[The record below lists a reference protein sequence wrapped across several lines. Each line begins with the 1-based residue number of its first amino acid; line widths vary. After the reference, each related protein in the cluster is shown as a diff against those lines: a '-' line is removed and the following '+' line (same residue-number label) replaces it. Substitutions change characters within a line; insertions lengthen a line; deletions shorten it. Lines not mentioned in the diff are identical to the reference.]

1 MKPSPEPEP
10 EPDTIFLT
18 VNVKQ
23 VLTLNTMA
31 KTTPNIWT
39 PLLFAATLAI
49 GLFIGFRLQSNA
61 PLIMSGTEST
71 AGGRVEE
78 LLRFI
83 EARYV
88 DNAESDKLHEV
99 AIRAVLDDLD
109 PHSSYI
115 PADEL
120 RA

>member
-1 MKPSPEPEP
+1 
-10 EPDTIFLT
+10 
-18 VNVKQ
+18 
-23 VLTLNTMA
+23 MA

-61 PLIMSGTEST
+61 PLIMSGSESP

-88 DNAESDKLHEV
+88 DNAESDKLHV
-99 AIRAVLDDLD
+99 CLLYTSPSSRDSCASRMPSLDCQKN
-109 PHSSYI
+109 
-115 PADEL
+115 
-120 RA
+120 